1 MNRQDVIP
9 ILKYVPA
16 WFIGAGF
23 KRQARE
29 TKKLTDKMV
38 QLPFQA
44 AKRLVVSPLP
54 RMYENLPISFR
65 KMGQLLPHM

>member
-1 MNRQDVIP
+1 MNRQDMIP
-9 ILKYVPA
+9 ILKHVPA

-29 TKKLTDKMV
+29 WKKLTDKMV

-44 AKRLVVSPLP
+44 AKRLIVSP
-54 RMYENLPISFR
+54 
-65 KMGQLLPHM
+65 